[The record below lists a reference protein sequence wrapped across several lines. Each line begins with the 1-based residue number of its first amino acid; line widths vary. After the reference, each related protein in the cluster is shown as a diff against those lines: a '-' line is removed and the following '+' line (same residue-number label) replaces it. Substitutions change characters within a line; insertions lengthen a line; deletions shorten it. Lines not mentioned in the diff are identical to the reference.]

1 MAVTAKQAIDL
12 SIRSRGIFLE
22 KAWGRTALLESGFT
36 LPGINGFLA
45 LLSVHDPFLEKPEE
59 TYQRI
64 EDFVIDNLETLL
76 QQTIPVA
83 EQQLAAHKKEWDLTV
98 SIDPDSLSSLDE
110 WVVIITK
117 MAGHALVERIMAL
130 SGTEEMILGRYSE
143 GAIRQHVFDRV
154 KAKIKKLGVVYDS

>member
-12 SIRSRGIFLE
+12 SIRRRGIFLE
-22 KAWGRTALLESGFT
+22 KAQGHAMALLESGFT

-76 QQTIPVA
+76 EQTIPVA

-117 MAGHALVERIMAL
+117 MAGHAL

-154 KAKIKKLGVVYDS
+154 KAKIKKLGGAV